1 MLLLQKHLLISMV
14 KQSIPFLKFPVT
26 NSHKDLSGKSLVQ
39 LQEKVLNVDYIMID
53 DYSMPGQSMFRWIDR
68 CCKKATGLKQQ
79 FFGHQIWPTR
89 TVVNETMPQNF
100 KDFYLFT
107 EMPSSL
113 RSQSK
118 TYSYYQ
124 HHNTAKGLVGIAP
137 SGMITFVSDLYS
149 GRKSD
154 KEATKDCGILF
165 LLEEGG
171 SIMVDKGFDI
181 EDVLPKKVS
190 LNIPP
195 FLRENDHLSL
205 EEETETRRIAALCI
219 HVERAIHRIKCFQIL
234 KIKFPSSMAADQNK
248 MWVICAYLCN
258 FLPPIIAE
266 SE

>member
-1 MLLLQKHLLISMV
+1 MQLLQKKCVVTAKASYNINGKTIHS
-14 KQSIPFLKFPVT
+14 FLKFPVT
-26 NSHKDLSGKSLVQ
+26 NSHKDLSGKCLVQ

-53 DYSMPGQSMFRWIDR
+53 EYSMPGQSMFRWIDR
-68 CCKKATGLKQQ
+68 CCKEATGLKQQ

-89 TVVNETMPQNF
+89 TVVSETMPQNF
-100 KDFYLFT
+100 KDSYRQTRVIIDCNELFT
-107 EMPSSL
+107 EMSSSL

-124 HHNTAKGLVGIAP
+124 HHNTAKGLVGIEP

-149 GRKSD
+149 GRTSD
-154 KEATKDCGILF
+154 KEATRDCGILS

-205 EEETETRRIAALCI
+205 EEETETRQIAALCI

-234 KIKFPSSMAADQNK
+234 KN
-248 MWVICAYLCN
+248 
-258 FLPPIIAE
+258 
-266 SE
+266 